1 MKRYLI
7 IFYVFVWSIT
17 SYAKSSPPPPPFE
30 GPGPPPPT
38 EVSIDKYV
46 CILIFCSILI
56 GFYKLRD
63 GDKDY
68 D

>member
-1 MKRYLI
+1 MKTYLI
-7 IFYVFVWSIT
+7 ILSIFVLSIT
-17 SYAKSSPPPPPFE
+17 SYSKSNPPPPLE
-30 GPGPPPPT
+30 GPAPPPAT
-38 EVSIDKYV
+38 ELSIDRHV

-68 D
+68 N